1 MVELFSAFAIGVG
14 AGAIYLLGLWL
25 TVRRIDR
32 LRRRGLW
39 LLLSVGLRLLFLLA
53 CFYYLA
59 RGGHGGRL
67 LAALIGFMLLR
78 TVVIYCLRPRR
89 SMPRAGREPSS

>member
-1 MVELFSAFAIGVG
+1 VELLAAFAIGFA
-14 AGAIYLLGLWL
+14 AGAMYLLGLWL

-32 LRRRGLW
+32 LRRPGLW
-39 LLLSVGLRLLFLLA
+39 LLLSVGLRLLLLLA

-67 LAALIGFMLLR
+67 LAALMGFILVR
-78 TVVIYCLRPRR
+78 TVVIYCLRPRS
-89 SMPRAGREPSS
+89 SMPDAGRE